1 MKITLLNSKGEIL
14 PQLEE
19 AAKAFQKDNPGITV
33 EIQPVPTGG
42 SPFER
47 ASALYASGNPPTMIM
62 LDTGDVEKFKD
73 RILDLSG
80 EKWNADTVENATT
93 ATTFDGKNY
102 AFPLAVEG
110 YGFIYNKAV
119 VDKAV
124 GGSFDPTTIKTRNDL
139 EKLFQQIETSGK
151 KALVISSMDWSLG
164 AHYLP
169 LAYAGQN
176 KDMAGSGQIHGVTK
190 SGPGGLG

>member
-1 MKITLLNSKGEIL
+1 MAPEEKVIRLLEGDQGIQKCENYALNSKGEIL

-80 EKWNADTVENATT
+80 EK
-93 ATTFDGKNY
+93 
-102 AFPLAVEG
+102 
-110 YGFIYNKAV
+110 
-119 VDKAV
+119 
-124 GGSFDPTTIKTRNDL
+124 
-139 EKLFQQIETSGK
+139 
-151 KALVISSMDWSLG
+151 
-164 AHYLP
+164 
-169 LAYAGQN
+169 
-176 KDMAGSGQIHGVTK
+176 
-190 SGPGGLG
+190 